1 MLYFATVIA
10 LCGVALAGPIT
21 MGGGPIPLKGL
32 EPMESDC
39 VTQCVAEFRSETVN
53 VEFAKTTDYGS
64 QLVNLNKTCR
74 AFEEGQACIAK
85 CNTFENPLDIP
96 AMRVM
101 CDDGRRAEVAKH
113 ETCYTDK
120 REHVNMICD
129 EKCGAHL
136 ISPVD
141 FDGKRRKPTL
151 EETATAC
158 TRSRCHATCSR
169 DSYIE
174 LCAQTDPEA
183 GLYLQQFFI
192 EVLDAVNQG
201 LQQAGLMPF
210 VLKTLPKEC
219 HVMFSPL
226 EFFGLGSAP
235 VSNDQQ
241 RTPVGFFEIGQ

>member
-1 MLYFATVIA
+1 MHFATVIA
-10 LCGVALAGPIT
+10 LFGVALAGPIQ
-21 MGGGPIPLKGL
+21 LKGL
-32 EPMESDC
+32 EPMESEC
-39 VTQCVAEFRSETVN
+39 VSQCTAEFRSATVN
-53 VEFAKTTDYGS
+53 VEFAKTTDYGG
-64 QLVNLNKTCR
+64 QLVNLNKTCK
-74 AFEEGQACIAK
+74 AVEEGQACIAK
-85 CNTFENPLDIP
+85 CQTSDNSLDIP
-96 AMRVM
+96 ALRVM
-101 CDDGRRAEVAKH
+101 CDENRRAEVAMH
-113 ETCYTDK
+113 ETCYMEK

-141 FDGKRRKPTL
+141 FNGNRRKPTK

-210 VLKTLPKEC
+210 VIKTLPKEC
-219 HVMFSPL
+219 HVMFKPL
-226 EFFGLGSAP
+226 EFFGLGSTP
-235 VSNDQQ
+235 VSNDEQ
-241 RTPVGFFEIGQ
+241 RPNGFFEIGEK

>member
-1 MLYFATVIA
+1 MMYFATVIA
-10 LCGVALAGPIT
+10 LFGVALAGPIQ
-21 MGGGPIPLKGL
+21 LKGL

-39 VTQCVAEFRSETVN
+39 VMQCTSEFHSATKS
-53 VEFAKTTDYGS
+53 VEFAKTTDYGF

-74 AFEEGQACIAK
+74 AVADGQTCIAK
-85 CNTFENPLDIP
+85 CKTLENPLDIP
-96 AMRVM
+96 ALRVM
-101 CDDGRRAEVAKH
+101 CDDRRRAEVAMH
-113 ETCYTDK
+113 ETCYIEK

-136 ISPVD
+136 MSPVD
-141 FDGKRRKPTL
+141 FDGKPRKPTL
-151 EETATAC
+151 AETATAC

-210 VLKTLPKEC
+210 VMNKLPKEC
-219 HVMFSPL
+219 HIMFKPL

-235 VSNDQQ
+235 VSNDEH
-241 RTPVGFFEIGQ
+241 RSPIGFFEIGDK

>member
-1 MLYFATVIA
+1 MFYFATIIA
-10 LCGVALAGPIT
+10 LFSVALAGPIE
-21 MGGGPIPLKGL
+21 LKGL

-39 VTQCVAEFRSETVN
+39 VTQCTAEFRSATVN

-64 QLVNLNKTCR
+64 QLVNLDKTCR
-74 AFEEGQACIAK
+74 AVAESQACIAK
-85 CNTFENPLDIP
+85 CGISDNPLDVP

-101 CDDGRRAEVAKH
+101 CDPRRRAEVAKH
-113 ETCYTDK
+113 EPCYSEK

-141 FDGKRRKPTL
+141 YDGKPRKPTL
-151 EETATAC
+151 QETAIAC

-192 EVLDAVNQG
+192 EVLVSVNQG
-201 LQQAGLMPF
+201 LQEAGLMPF
-210 VLKTLPKEC
+210 VMQKLPKEC
-219 HVMFSPL
+219 HVMFKPL

-235 VSNDQQ
+235 VNEQK
-241 RTPVGFFEIGQ
+241 TVGLFEIGEK

>member
-10 LCGVALAGPIT
+10 LFSVALAGPIE
-21 MGGGPIPLKGL
+21 LKGL

-39 VTQCVAEFRSETVN
+39 VTQCTAEFRSATVN
-53 VEFAKTTDYGS
+53 VEFAKTTDYGF

-74 AFEEGQACIAK
+74 AVEESQVCIAK
-85 CNTFENPLDIP
+85 CGIFENPLDVP

-101 CDDGRRAEVAKH
+101 CDPRRRAEVTKH
-113 ETCYTDK
+113 ETCYTEK

-136 ISPVD
+136 ISQVD
-141 FDGKRRKPTL
+141 YDGRPRKPTL
-151 EETATAC
+151 QETATAC

-192 EVLDAVNQG
+192 EVLDSVNQG

-210 VLKTLPKEC
+210 VMQKLPKEC
-219 HVMFSPL
+219 HIMFKPL

-235 VSNDQQ
+235 ANEQ
-241 RTPVGFFEIGQ
+241 RTIGFFEISEK